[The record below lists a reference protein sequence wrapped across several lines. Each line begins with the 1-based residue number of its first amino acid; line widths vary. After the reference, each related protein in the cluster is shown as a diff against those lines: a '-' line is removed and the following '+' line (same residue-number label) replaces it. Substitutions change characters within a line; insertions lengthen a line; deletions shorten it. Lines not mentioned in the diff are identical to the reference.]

1 MNYFKT
7 EITSDHIVSDKPL
20 HERLL
25 FPYVQIAPQLKGEIL
40 ELGCGWGRGVD
51 YFQSNRISYTGVDKN
66 KSLINDL
73 RVKFPDCNFQEVTL
87 PDLSA
92 FASNSFDHIIAF
104 QVIEHI
110 EDDELFLEE
119 IHRIL
124 RPGGKLHL
132 STINSRFSI
141 SRNPWHIREYDA
153 IGLTVLLK
161 MFFCTVDMKGIE
173 GNELVWKYHFE
184 NRKSVNRIMRFDFF
198 GLQYRLPAMFLRI
211 PYELLNRLNRKK
223 LICSQSGKFRDISW
237 EYFHVNE
244 NPDLGL
250 DLFVT
255 CTKSQFYH

>member
-25 FPYVQIAPQLKGEIL
+25 FPYLQVAPQLKGEVL
-40 ELGCGWGRGVD
+40 ELGCGWGRGVEH
-51 YFQSNRISYTGVDKN
+51 FQSGGIRYTGVDKN
-66 KSLINDL
+66 KILIEDL
-73 RVKFPDCNFQEVTL
+73 RINYPVCHFQQVTL

-92 FASNSFDHIIAF
+92 FANNSFDHIIAF

-124 RPGGKLHL
+124 KPGGKLHL
-132 STINSRFSI
+132 STINRRFSI

-161 MFFCTVDMKGIE
+161 MFFCKVDMKGIE

-184 NRKSVNRIMRFDFF
+184 NRKSVHRIMRFDYF
-198 GLQYRLPAMFLRI
+198 GLQYKLPAMLLRI

-223 LICSQSGKFRDISW
+223 LMHSQQGKFRDISW
-237 EYFHVNE
+237 KHFHLNE

-250 DLFVT
+250 DLLVI
-255 CTKSQFYH
+255 CTKY

>member
-1 MNYFKT
+1 MKYFKT

-25 FPYVQIAPQLKGEIL
+25 FPYVQIASQLKGEVL
-40 ELGCGWGRGVD
+40 ELGCGWGRGVAH
-51 YFQSNRISYTGVDKN
+51 FQSDGIRYTGVDKN
-66 KSLINDL
+66 KVLIDEL
-73 RVKFPDCNFQEVTL
+73 KIKHPDCYFKEVTL

-92 FASNSFDHIIAF
+92 FATHSFDHIIAF

-132 STINSRFSI
+132 STINRRFSI
-141 SRNPWHIREYDA
+141 SRNPWHIREYDS

-161 MFFCTVDMKGIE
+161 MFFCNVDMKGIE

-184 NRKSVNRIMRFDFF
+184 NRKSVKKMMRFDFF
-198 GLQYRLPAMFLRI
+198 GLQYKLPAVLLRI

-223 LICSQSGKFRDISW
+223 LMHSQQGKFRDISW
-237 EYFHVNE
+237 RHFHLNE

-250 DLFVT
+250 DLMVV
-255 CTKSQFYH
+255 CTKAYS